1 MAINYAVKYDSKIA
15 ERFSIGSLTNAGA
28 GKDYSFVGAKTI
40 KVSSVNTVALSDF
53 NREAAANR
61 FGAVTNLG
69 DTVQEMQMTQDKA
82 FAFAIDAGDNSDTAI
97 DMAAGKALR
106 RQIDEVVIPAI
117 DEYRFEK
124 WAEGAGVSHT
134 PTTTLTKNTVLGEII
149 ELGGK
154 MSNGLVP
161 KTGRILYVPT
171 ATYKLLVQAD
181 AVVGLEK
188 VGTAAVV
195 NGSVGMID
203 GNNVVP
209 VPDSWFPEGVAAI
222 IKHKSATVDPVKLQ
236 NYHIRKDAQGF
247 DGPVVEGRIYFDSFV
262 LDAKKAGVGKLL
274 AK

>member
-1 MAINYAVKYDSKIA
+1 MAINYATKYDSKIA

-40 KVSSVNTVALSDF
+40 KVSSVNTVELTDF
-53 NREAAANR
+53 NRTAASNR
-61 FGAVTNLG
+61 FGAVSNLG

-82 FAFAIDAGDNSDTAI
+82 FAFAIDAGDNSDQAI
-97 DMAAGKALR
+97 DKAAGKALR

-117 DEYRFEK
+117 DEYRFAQ
-124 WAEGAGVSHT
+124 WAAGAGVTHT
-134 PTTTLTKNTVLGEII
+134 PAATITKNTVLGEII
-149 ELGGK
+149 ELGGL

-195 NGSVGMID
+195 HGSVGMID
-203 GNNVVP
+203 GNHVVP

-262 LDAKKAGVGKLL
+262 LEAKAAGVGKLI
-274 AK
+274 KK

>member
-40 KVSSVNTVALSDF
+40 KVSSVNTVALTDF
-53 NREAAANR
+53 NREGAANR

-69 DTVQEMQMTQDKA
+69 DTVQEMQMTQDKS

-134 PTTTLTKNTVLGEII
+134 PATTLTKNTVLGEII

-188 VGTAAVV
+188 VGTTAVV

-203 GNNVVP
+203 GNHVVP

-262 LDAKKAGVGKLL
+262 LKAKEAGVGKLL

>member
-40 KVSSVNTVALSDF
+40 KVSSVNPVALSDF

-134 PTTTLTKNTVLGEII
+134 PATTLTKNTVLGEII

-188 VGTAAVV
+188 VGTTAVV

-203 GNNVVP
+203 GNHVVP

-262 LDAKKAGVGKLL
+262 LKAKEAGVGKLL

>member
-1 MAINYAVKYDSKIA
+1 MAINYAIKYAPKVA
-15 ERFSIGSLTNAGA
+15 ERFTIGSLTNAGA
-28 GKDYSFVGAKTI
+28 GNDYSFVGAKTI
-40 KVSSVNTVALSDF
+40 KVSSVNTVALTDF
-53 NREAAANR
+53 NREGASNR

-106 RQIDEVVIPAI
+106 RQIDEVVVPAI
-117 DEYRFEK
+117 DEYRFAQ
-124 WAEGAGVSHT
+124 WAENAGVEHT
-134 PTTTLTKNTVLGEII
+134 PTSALTKNTVLGEII

-209 VPDSWFPEGVAAI
+209 VPDSWFPSGVAAI

-262 LDAKKAGVGKLL
+262 LDAKKAGVGKLI